1 MIEWLRKLGKEVHV
15 MTQYQTHTTE
25 QKLET
30 AILIG
35 VHAQTDNDFNFESTM
50 EELASLSRTCQL
62 DVQEQFTQNRMNVD
76 NKYYVGKGKL
86 DEIKAYVEFH
96 DIDVVVANDELTTA
110 QSKTLNGNLNVKIID
125 RTQLI
130 LEIFALR
137 ARSKEGKLQVELA
150 QLDYLMPRLQ
160 GHGRSLSRLGGGIG
174 TRGPGETK
182 LEMDRRHIR
191 TRMNE
196 IKHQLETVVEHRER
210 YRNKREQNHVFQV
223 ALVGYTNAGKSS
235 WFNALAK
242 ETTYEK
248 NLLFATLDPKTR
260 QIQINDG
267 FNLVISDTVG
277 FIQKLPTTLIAAFK
291 STLEEAKNADLLL
304 HVVDS
309 SHPEYRAQYD
319 TVNQIIGDLE
329 MGQIP
334 QAIIFNKKDLHE
346 GTLPATNKPHVFV
359 SSREQ
364 EDIEKVKELLYNE
377 VKKVLTYYEEHVP
390 SSDANRLYFLK
401 QNTLV
406 SELNFNEITAT
417 YEVKGYK
424 KE

>member
-1 MIEWLRKLGKEVHV
+1 

-62 DVQEQFTQNRMNVD
+62 DVQEQFTQNRINVD

-377 VKKVLTYYEEHVP
+377 VKKVLTYYEEYVP

>member
-1 MIEWLRKLGKEVHV
+1 
-15 MTQYQTHTTE
+15 MTQQQTYTTE
-25 QKLET
+25 QSLET
-30 AILIG
+30 AILVG
-35 VHAQTDNDFNFESTM
+35 VHAQTDEDFNFESTM
-50 EELASLSRTCQL
+50 EELSSLSQTCQL
-62 DVQEQFTQNRMNVD
+62 NVKAQFSQNRTNVD
-76 NKYYVGKGKL
+76 NKFYVGKGKL

-242 ETTYEK
+242 ESTYEK
-248 NLLFATLDPKTR
+248 KLLFATLDPKTR

-267 FNLVISDTVG
+267 FNLIISDTVG

-319 TVNQIIGDLE
+319 TVNQIVNDLD

-334 QAIIFNKKDLHE
+334 QAIIFNKKDLHD
-346 GTLPATNKPHVFV
+346 GSLPATNKPHVFV
-359 SSREQ
+359 SSKDEK
-364 EDIEKVKELLYNE
+364 DIEKVKSLLFNQI
-377 VKKVLTYYEEHVP
+377 KQVLTYYEESVP
-390 SSDANRLYFLK
+390 SANADRLYFLK
-401 QNTLV
+401 QHTLI
-406 SELNFNEITAT
+406 SELVFDEINAN
-417 YEVKGYK
+417 YQVKGYK

>member
-1 MIEWLRKLGKEVHV
+1 
-15 MTQYQTHTTE
+15 MTQQQTYTTE
-25 QKLET
+25 QSLET
-30 AILIG
+30 AILVG
-35 VHAQTDNDFNFESTM
+35 VHAQTDEDFNFESTM
-50 EELASLSRTCQL
+50 EELASLSQTCQL
-62 DVQEQFTQNRMNVD
+62 NVKAQFSQNRTNVD
-76 NKYYVGKGKL
+76 NKFYVGKGKL

-242 ETTYEK
+242 ESTYEK
-248 NLLFATLDPKTR
+248 KLLFATLDPKTR

-267 FNLVISDTVG
+267 FNLIISDTVG

-319 TVNQIIGDLE
+319 TVNQIVNDLD

-334 QAIIFNKKDLHE
+334 QAIIFNKKDLHD
-346 GTLPATNKPHVFV
+346 GSLPATNKPHVFV
-359 SSREQ
+359 SSKDEK
-364 EDIEKVKELLYNE
+364 DIEKVKSLLFNQI
-377 VKKVLTYYEEHVP
+377 KQVLTYYEESVP
-390 SSDANRLYFLK
+390 SANADRLYFLK
-401 QNTLV
+401 QHTLI
-406 SELNFNEITAT
+406 SELVFDEINAN
-417 YEVKGYK
+417 YQVKGYK
-424 KE
+424 KNRRKL

>member
-1 MIEWLRKLGKEVHV
+1 

-62 DVQEQFTQNRMNVD
+62 DVQEQFTQNRINVD

-96 DIDVVVANDELTTA
+96 DIDVIVANDELTTA

-210 YRNKREQNHVFQV
+210 YRNNREQNHVFQV

-267 FNLVISDTVG
+267 FNLIISDTVG

-359 SSREQ
+359 SSKEHK
-364 EDIEKVKELLYNE
+364 DVEKVKELLYNE
-377 VKKVLTYYEEHVP
+377 VKKVLTYYEEDVP

-401 QNTLV
+401 QNSLV
-406 SELNFNEITAT
+406 SELNFNEMTAT

>member
-1 MIEWLRKLGKEVHV
+1 

-62 DVQEQFTQNRMNVD
+62 DVQEQFTQNRINVD

-196 IKHQLETVVEHRER
+196 TKHQLETVVEHRER

-377 VKKVLTYYEEHVP
+377 VKKVLTYYEEYVP